1 MRNIKRNF
9 FTGLIVVLV
18 YAFSGLSWG
27 ANLNAQV
34 QRSRAAVSGIAV
46 NQQLLY
52 TNYKVVRLGVTA
64 EELDKLDEP
73 SREEIINEVAR
84 QTGLTNDAVSLIAK
98 ENPQLLQG
106 LNDTILGIKVVNSIA
121 DARDTEALADI
132 MGYAVDKLRDKAL
145 PSSMNVVIVAFKVYK
160 TALEVTRD
168 YYYVPKLDAGLYNAY
183 RQARIDGLRRQ
194 DSSVEEMS
202 TAFEQASTRDWSGYY
217 AVKNSMFDA
226 LVKAKGYNKALMDEK
241 MKGSLWRQIDDFW
254 MKRCEA
260 KLQQEILQANKEEI
274 ERQIWARVS
283 RQLNAIKI
291 AATSR
296 GDRAGRATEG
306 AAVPPV
312 DRRQTQPG
320 PATGG
325 SSDEQIVAEYRSLL
339 PAVLQKNK
347 KPWHTRIN
355 IIANAVRQGNG
366 YHVNYQAFCLIEQG
380 PDKGKDYMCSEFETV
395 LDLGGIKSAVADMR
409 RQLGR

>member
-1 MRNIKRNF
+1 MQTIKGNSL
-9 FTGLIVVLV
+9 TGLIMVLV
-18 YAFSGLSWG
+18 CVFSGLSWG
-27 ANLNAQV
+27 PNLNAQV

-52 TNYKVVRLGVTA
+52 TNYKLVRLGMTVEA
-64 EELDKLDEP
+64 LDRQDEP

-121 DARDTEALADI
+121 DAHDTEALADL
-132 MGYAVDKLRDKAL
+132 MGYAIDKLRDKAL
-145 PSSMNVVIVAFKVYK
+145 PSSMNVFIVAFKAYK

-168 YYYVPKLDAGLYNAY
+168 YYYVPKFDAGLYDAY
-183 RQARIDGLRRQ
+183 RQARLDGLRRG
-194 DSSVEEMS
+194 DTSVEEIT
-202 TAFEQASTRDWSGYY
+202 TAFERASTRDWSGYY
-217 AVKNSMFDA
+217 AVKDSMFEA
-226 LVKAKGYNKALMDEK
+226 LVEAKGYNKALMGEK
-241 MKGSLWRQIDDFW
+241 MKQSLWRQIDDFW

-260 KLQQEILQANKEEI
+260 KLLQEILKANKTEVEQ
-274 ERQIWARVS
+274 QIWARVS

-296 GDRAGRATEG
+296 GDRAGRATAG

-339 PAVLQKNK
+339 PAVLQKNM

-355 IIANAVRQGNG
+355 LIVNAVKQGNG
-366 YHVNYQAFCLIEQG
+366 YRVNYQTYCLIETG
-380 PDKGKDYMCSEFETV
+380 PDTGKDHMCSEFETV

-409 RQLGR
+409 RQHGR